1 MRGPRVS
8 LLVIKWYIQ
17 VKVSNYMRNLWS
29 SISITDPAF
38 ICTNVLY
45 HSWSLVNLFSKKN
58 LKCLF
63 KINYYRSF
71 IYFWILKQNFQ
82 KWWSTIPPI
91 FMKQTTTSHLKSL
104 NIKKTFV
111 PADCLYFYI
120 KKTFVLADCL
130 FFMFVKI

>member
-120 KKTFVLADCL
+120 KKTFVPADCL
-130 FFMFVKI
+130 YIFT